1 MQQRAAILL
10 TVHNLRERTLECL
23 RDCYQQIDAMKGDDT
38 YSFTVYMVDDGSVD
52 GTSEL
57 VTANYPQTV
66 IIRGDGNLYWNHG
79 MTAAWEAAAKEGYD
93 FYLWLHSGTMLKEG
107 SLACIM
113 ETSMFLRHKA
123 IVAATAEDPEGNL
136 VRGGRDKSG
145 RIIVPDPAIPT
156 PCYTFDGNF
165 VLVPA
170 GVYKALGGL
179 DWHYTHRFGDIDY
192 GVRAYK
198 SKIVR
203 VVAPGV
209 LCRCNPR
216 KYLPVWRD
224 RSYSLKERVAFLY
237 SPKGR
242 PPREQFRYDCRSQ
255 GVAYAIFHG
264 MYVALK
270 VFFPKKADV

>member
-1 MQQRAAILL
+1 MQRAAILL

-23 RDCYQQIDAMKGDDT
+23 RNCYQQIDSMKGDDT

-52 GTSEL
+52 GTSEM
-57 VTANYPQTV
+57 VATNYPQTC
-66 IIRGDGNLYWNHG
+66 IIRGDGNLYWTHG
-79 MTAAWEAAAKEGYD
+79 MMAAWETAAKEKYD

-113 ETSMFLRHKA
+113 ETSLFLRHKA
-123 IVAATAEDPEGNL
+123 IVVGTAENPDGVL

-145 RIIVPDPAIPT
+145 KIIVPDPAIPL

-170 GVYKALGGL
+170 VVYKTLGGL
-179 DWHYTHRFGDIDY
+179 DWHYLHRFGDIDY
-192 GVRAYK
+192 GVRAFK
-198 SKIVR
+198 AKIVR

-209 LCRCNPR
+209 LCRCNP
-216 KYLPVWRD
+216 KNELPIWRD
-224 RSYSLKERVAFLY
+224 KSYALKQRIEFLH

-242 PPREQFRYDCRSQ
+242 PPGEQFRYDCRSQ
-255 GVAYAIFHG
+255 GLAYAIFHG
-264 MYVALK
+264 IYVALK
-270 VFFPKKADV
+270 VFFPKKAEI